1 MNQNIISTFQKLIQV
16 KNKELKE
23 LKKNP
28 EHKSLVSPLQ
38 FRIRNYVKV
47 VKIIQEYPQE
57 ITEGKQLKDQKGI
70 GKGTIDRI
78 NEILTTGTLSEIPQE
93 TESVDTLAEEKKLLL
108 QITGVGERKSDVL
121 LEKNITLKKLEEEL
135 EKLNGKIDNLPEDSI
150 LQELTHHQLI
160 GLKYLEDI
168 NLRIPRLEIEK
179 LEKKIKKFVS
189 EIDSKLE
196 VIICGSY
203 RRQAPN
209 SGDID
214 MLILHPDLKTPD
226 DIQNHDVNFLPV
238 LVEKLTAKKLLVAHL
253 TENGLTKYMGLCKL
267 TSRSKARRIDI
278 RFIAYQS
285 KGAAMLYFTG
295 SGTFNEIMRAEALK
309 KKYTI
314 NEYGIYHA
322 EVTGSRKKR
331 KVEKGALV
339 PTQTEKDIFDVIGK
353 TYVEPQNRK

>member
-16 KNKELKE
+16 KNKELQE
-23 LKKNP
+23 LSKQP
-28 EHKSLVSPLQ
+28 ENKSQVSPLR
-38 FRIRNYVKV
+38 FRIRNYQKV
-47 VKIIQEYPQE
+47 IKIIQTYPKE
-57 ITEGKQLKDQKGI
+57 ITNGNDLKEIKGI

-78 NEILTTGTLSEIPQE
+78 NEILSTGTLSDLPLE
-93 TESVDTLAEEKKLLL
+93 TDSVNLLAEEKKLLL
-108 QITGVGERKSDVL
+108 QITGIGDKKSELL

-135 EKLNGKIDNLPEDSI
+135 KILEGKIENLPKNSI

-179 LEKKIKKFVS
+179 LEKKIKKIVS
-189 EIDSKLE
+189 EINPKLE

-203 RRQAPN
+203 RRQTPN

-214 MLILHPDLKTPD
+214 MLILHPDLITTT
-226 DIQNHDVNFLPV
+226 DIQHHEVNFLP
-238 LVEKLTAKKLLVAHL
+238 LLIEKLTKKKLLMAHL
-253 TENGLTKYMGLCKL
+253 TEHGLTKYMGLCQL
-267 TSRSKARRIDI
+267 TSRSKKRRIDI
-278 RFIAYQS
+278 RFIAYES

-322 EVTGSRKKR
+322 TVSGGKKNR
-331 KVEKGALV
+331 KVIKGELV
-339 PTQTEKDIFDVIGK
+339 KTQTEKDIFNIIGK
-353 TYVEPQNRK
+353 KYVEPQNRK